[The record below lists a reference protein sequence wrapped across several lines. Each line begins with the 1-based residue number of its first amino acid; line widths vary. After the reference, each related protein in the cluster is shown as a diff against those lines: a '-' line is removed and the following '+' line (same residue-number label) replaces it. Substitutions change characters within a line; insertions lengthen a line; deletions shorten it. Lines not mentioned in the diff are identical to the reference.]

1 MLNVKG
7 IIDICGKNLV
17 IDFFFIIKLIFCYF
31 FNYNLLDYR
40 WIVGLFFFFVIKGV
54 IWYIYVMFEVYCCY
68 IGKIF
73 LEKEIFLVFVKERI
87 LYNF

>member
-31 FNYNLLDYR
+31 FNYNLLDY
-40 WIVGLFFFFVIKGV
+40 
-54 IWYIYVMFEVYCCY
+54 C
-68 IGKIF
+68 
-73 LEKEIFLVFVKERI
+73 
-87 LYNF
+87 